1 MTPQPVTPRERG
13 ATVIPDRVVARIAA
27 RAGREALSARP
38 NRPARAA
45 PPAPDASA
53 HVHGSS
59 ARIRLA
65 VELPYPTDLAAAAR
79 ELQRQVAQRVGRLTG
94 LEVTEVALA
103 IRRLLPEGSD
113 GRVGRVV

>member
-1 MTPQPVTPRERG
+1 MTGHTVAARERG

-38 NRPARAA
+38 NRPARPA
-45 PPAPDASA
+45 PPTPDASA

-65 VELPYPTDLAAAAR
+65 IELPYPIDLAAAAR
-79 ELQRQVAQRVGRLTG
+79 ELQRQVTQRVGRLTG

-103 IRRLLPEGSD
+103 IRRLVPEGSG
-113 GRVGRVV
+113 GRIG